1 MTFDD
6 GILQVY
12 RTENT
17 AEAGAMPRE
26 TETLLSWH
34 YFSYD
39 VLGFSRYYTAL
50 QANQSI
56 SAVVN
61 IPGWH
66 DISVLD
72 TVTME
77 DGRRYLV
84 RLCQP
89 MKDDNGLDMT
99 KLTLERVT
107 DGA

>member
-6 GILQVY
+6 GILKVY

-17 AEAGAMPRE
+17 AEQGAMPHE
-26 TETLLSWH
+26 TQTLLSEH
-34 YFSYD
+34 YFGYD

-66 DISVLD
+66 DVSVLD
-72 TVTME
+72 IAELE
-77 DGRRYLV
+77 DSRRYRI

-89 MKDDNGLDMT
+89 MKDENGLDIT

-107 DGA
+107 DNA